1 MFNKIFGNK
10 IQQAA
15 QTAINAAKKEEPVF
29 RFKTSGWQQM
39 GAQTRPQDTRT
50 PAQIDATIDALTE
63 KIPAVKEFREQ
74 IKTLNPKHRALV
86 ADTLEM
92 ADTYELLMT
101 PIDMVKHKAS
111 DGKTVIQVLLS
122 KFLKASKENPEAL
135 KFTQAVINNTD
146 TQTSKY
152 LLTRFAGFSPEAM
165 LARRE
170 NMGLVARYEANMSGF
185 KTTEEFNQYTEKRIK
200 QFEEDSNTFLD
211 ALAHYAADSK
221 GIKNYQEYRNYI
233 SKTINEL
240 KDSSMIKNDYVENT
254 ILDTPEAGKYMDM
267 SIPFVKPVAE
277 STINGM
283 YLGTFEKQSKFL
295 KTMEG
300 FFNTDA
306 TPEKLSALASY
317 NDSMNRMY
325 RSNRL
330 EAGII
335 NAFIETKTP
344 ITQLRYNIAQLPQ
357 AIETAEKR
365 GQSFNP
371 LPYVMYNVNFV
382 KPKPKIDLSKGIKY
396 APTELQ
402 K

>member
-1 MFNKIFGNK
+1 MFNKILGNK
-10 IQQAA
+10 IEQTA
-15 QTAINAAKKEEPVF
+15 QTAINALKREEPVF

-50 PAQIDATIDALTE
+50 PAQIDATIDALAE

-74 IKTLNPKHRALV
+74 IKQLNPRHRALV
-86 ADTLEM
+86 SDTLEFASTHEM
-92 ADTYELLMT
+92 LMT
-101 PIDMVKHKAS
+101 PIDMLNHKAA
-111 DGKTVIQVLLS
+111 DGKNIIQVLLP
-122 KFLKASKENPEAL
+122 KFIRAAKENPEAL
-135 KFTQAVINNTD
+135 KFTQAVIDNTD

-152 LLTRFAGFSPEAM
+152 LLAKLAGFNPESM

-170 NMGLVARYEANMSGF
+170 NMGIVARYEANMSGF
-185 KTTEEFNQYTEKRIK
+185 KTIEEFNQYTEKRIK

-240 KDSSMIKNDYVENT
+240 KDSSMIKNGYDKET
-254 ILDTPEAGKYMDM
+254 ILDAPEAGKYMDM
-267 SIPFVKPVAE
+267 SIPFIKPVAE

-283 YLGTFEKQSKFL
+283 YTGSFKRQIDFL
-295 KTMEG
+295 KTMEE

-306 TPEKLSALASY
+306 TPEKLSALSSY

-335 NAFIETKTP
+335 NAFMETKTP
-344 ITQLRYNIAQLPQ
+344 IAQLRYNIAQLPQ
-357 AIETAEKR
+357 AIKTAREQ
-365 GQSFNP
+365 GQRFNP
-371 LPYVMYNVNFV
+371 LSYIMYNVNFV
-382 KPKPKIDLSKGIKY
+382 KPQPKIDLSKEIKY
-396 APTELQ
+396 VSTELQ

>member
-1 MFNKIFGNK
+1 MFNKIFGNRV
-10 IQQAA
+10 QQAA
-15 QTAINAAKKEEPVF
+15 QTAINAAKKEKPVY
-29 RFKTSGWQQM
+29 RFNTSGWQQM

-74 IKTLNPKHRALV
+74 IKTLNPKHRALI

-92 ADTYELLMT
+92 ADTYEFLMT
-101 PIDMVKHKAS
+101 PIDMVRHKAS

-152 LLTRFAGFSPEAM
+152 LLTRFAGFSPESM

-170 NMGLVARYEANMSGF
+170 NMGIVARYEANMSGF
-185 KTTEEFNQYTEKRIK
+185 KTIEEFNQYTEKRIK

-240 KDSSMIKNDYVENT
+240 KDSTMIKNDYVEKT

-267 SIPFVKPVAE
+267 SIPFIKPVAE

-283 YLGTFEKQSKFL
+283 YTGSYKRQIDFL
-295 KTMEG
+295 KTMEE

-317 NDSMNRMY
+317 NDSMNKMY
-325 RSNRL
+325 RSNKL
-330 EAGII
+330 ESGII
-335 NAFIETKTP
+335 NAFIETETP
-344 ITQLRYNIAQLPQ
+344 MAQLRYNIAQLPQ
-357 AIETAEKR
+357 AIKAAQEQ

-371 LPYVMYNVNFV
+371 LSYIMYNVNFV
-382 KPKPKIDLSKGIKY
+382 KPQPKIDLSKGIKY